1 MSHDLTAVAEATG
14 VYEGPIPLSE
24 WVAMTVFVATMI
36 LFVIGVGVWA

>member
-1 MSHDLTAVAEATG
+1 MSELTAVAETTG

-24 WVAMTVFVATMI
+24 WVAMTVFTLSLI